1 MQEDFGDRVKVE
13 YYELS
18 DPEMRAKYADVV
30 KAVEEHGLAYPLT
43 AINGVFRFAGGVSYY
58 AILRAVQEALGI
70 PAGES

>member
-1 MQEDFGDRVKVE
+1 ME

-18 DPEMRAKYADVV
+18 DPSLREKFADVV

-58 AILRAVQEALGI
+58 AISRAVRETLGI
-70 PAGES
+70 PEGGS

>member
-1 MQEDFGDRVKVE
+1 MKVE

-18 DPEMRAKYADVV
+18 DPALREKFVDVV
-30 KAVEEHGLAYPLT
+30 QAAEEHGLPYPLT

-70 PAGES
+70 SASES

>member
-1 MQEDFGDRVKVE
+1 MKVE

-18 DPEMRAKYADVV
+18 DPEVRAKFADVV

-58 AILRAVQEALGI
+58 AILRVVQEALGI
-70 PAGES
+70 SEEES

>member
-1 MQEDFGDRVKVE
+1 VE

-18 DPEMRAKYADVV
+18 DPALREKYSDVV
-30 KAVEEHGLAYPLT
+30 QAVEEHGLAYPLT

-70 PAGES
+70 SPEDGS

>member
-1 MQEDFGDRVKVE
+1 MKVE

-18 DPEMRAKYADVV
+18 DPALREKYADVV

-58 AILRAVQEALGI
+58 AILRAVQEALGL
-70 PAGES
+70 PGGES

>member
-1 MQEDFGDRVKVE
+1 ME

-18 DPEMRAKYADVV
+18 DPALREKYMDVA

-58 AILRAVQEALGI
+58 AILRAVQEALGLSG
-70 PAGES
+70 GES